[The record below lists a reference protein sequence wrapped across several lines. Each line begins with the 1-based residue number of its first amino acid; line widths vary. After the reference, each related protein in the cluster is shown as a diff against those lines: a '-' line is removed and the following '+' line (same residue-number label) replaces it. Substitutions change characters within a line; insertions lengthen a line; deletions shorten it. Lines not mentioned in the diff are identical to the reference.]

1 VIEKLFKANKQW
13 GSRDRG
19 FIAETVYDMVR
30 HWRLINTV
38 NGNDFTQPNPKYFD
52 ALLQVYLFLIKQQ
65 EYYFEWQT
73 RLDKAKILENYKK
86 AQNQAE
92 VLYSVPNWIHQKGND
107 QYGNTWLNELKSL
120 NEPAPL
126 VIRINT
132 LKNSLKN
139 IEDQLTEEEVVF
151 AESEITPNALILQKR
166 INVFST
172 ELFKEGFVEVQDE
185 GSQVIGDFCKVKPGM
200 RVIDACAG
208 AGGKS
213 MQLAALMENKG
224 KLIAMDVEQWKLDE
238 CKKRA
243 RRAGAFNIEPRL
255 IEGSKTIKKL
265 ENTAD
270 VVLLDVPCTGT
281 GVLRRNPDAK
291 WKLNPEFL
299 EKVKTM
305 QHEIFRDYSKM
316 VKPGGHLIYS
326 TCSIFMDENQHQVEV
341 FLKEN
346 PGYTVEEEKILTPFM
361 NGTDGF
367 YMVRLKRNA

>member
-1 VIEKLFKANKQW
+1 MIEKLFKANKQW

-52 ALLQVYLFLIKQQ
+52 ALLQVYLFLIKEQ

-92 VLYSVPNWIHQKGND
+92 VLYSVPNWIHQKGNN

-151 AESEITPNALILQKR
+151 AESEVTPNALILQKR
-166 INVFST
+166 INVFAT

-265 ENTAD
+265 ENSAD

-305 QHEIFRDYSKM
+305 QYEIFRDYSKM

-346 PGYTVEEEKILTPFM
+346 AGFMVEEEKILTPFM

>member
-1 VIEKLFKANKQW
+1 MIEKLFKANKQW

-151 AESEITPNALILQKR
+151 AESELTPNALILQKR
-166 INVFST
+166 INVFAT

-367 YMVRLKRNA
+367 YMVRLKRIA

>member
-52 ALLQVYLFLIKQQ
+52 ALLQVYLFLIKEQ

-73 RLDKAKILENYKK
+73 RLDPVKIRENYKK
-86 AQNQAE
+86 ILSQPE
-92 VLYSVPNWIHQKGND
+92 VLYSIPNWIHQKGTD
-107 QYGNTWLNELKSL
+107 QYGNTWLNELQAL

-126 VIRINT
+126 VIRVNT
-132 LKNSLKN
+132 LKNSTQN
-139 IEDQLTEEEVVF
+139 IQDDLSEQQVVF
-151 AESEITPNALILQKR
+151 APSEITPNALILQKR
-166 INVFST
+166 INVFAT

-185 GSQVIGDFCKVKPGM
+185 GSQMIGDFCQVKPGM

-208 AGGKS
+208 AGGKA

-265 ENTAD
+265 ENSAD

-299 EKVKTM
+299 EKVKNT
-305 QHEIFRDYSKM
+305 QHEILNEYSKM
-316 VKPGGHLIYS
+316 VKSGGHLIYS
-326 TCSIFMDENQHQVEV
+326 TCSIFRDENQQQVEE
-341 FLKEN
+341 FLKVN
-346 PGYTVEEEKILTPFM
+346 TDFSFVEEKTLTPFL

-367 YMVRLKRNA
+367 YMARLKRN

>member
-1 VIEKLFKANKQW
+1 MIEKLFKANKQW

>member
-1 VIEKLFKANKQW
+1 
-13 GSRDRG
+13 
-19 FIAETVYDMVR
+19 MVR

-52 ALLQVYLFLIKQQ
+52 ALLQVYLFLIKEQ

-73 RLDKAKILENYKK
+73 RLDQSKIRDNYKK
-86 AQNQAE
+86 ILSQPE
-92 VLYSVPNWIHQKGND
+92 VLYSIPNWIHQKGSE

-120 NEPAPL
+120 NEAAPL
-126 VIRINT
+126 VIRVNT
-132 LKNSLKN
+132 LKNTTSN
-139 IEDQLTEEEVVF
+139 IESELSEQQVVF
-151 AESEITPNALILQKR
+151 TESELTTNAIILQKR

-172 ELFKEGFVEVQDE
+172 ELFKDGFVEVQDE
-185 GSQVIGDFCKVKPGM
+185 GSQVIGDFCNVKPGM

-265 ENTAD
+265 ENSAD

-299 EKVKTM
+299 EKVKIT
-305 QHEIFRDYSKM
+305 QQQILQEYCKM
-316 VKPGGHLIYS
+316 VKPGGNLIYS
-326 TCSIFMDENQHQVEV
+326 TCSIFQDENQIQVEK
-341 FLKEN
+341 FLETNKDFSF
-346 PGYTVEEEKILTPFM
+346 VEEKILSPFL

-367 YMVRLKRNA
+367 YMARLKRN